1 MTPLKE
7 AMLTAERLRQSIEA
21 QKMVYDGRP
30 ISVTMSFGI
39 AALENNRKIA
49 VEGFIKMA
57 DEALYDAKNT
67 GRNKCCFYK
76 NQNSNQ
82 VPSLTVL
89 VIDDEEIV
97 MVTVTKMLERLGYAV
112 LAAKSGRE
120 VVELLHRNQNKIDM
134 VIMDMIMPDMHP
146 DQILSAIRDRHPET
160 KVVLS
165 SGYSLSSDGNGNLL
179 NRTDGFLQKPYQLAE
194 LSRIVHATLDN

>member
-1 MTPLKE
+1 LFY
-7 AMLTAERLRQSIEA
+7 L
-21 QKMVYDGRP
+21 
-30 ISVTMSFGI
+30 
-39 AALENNRKIA
+39 
-49 VEGFIKMA
+49 A

-67 GRNKCCFYK
+67 GRNKCCSYK

-97 MVTVTKMLERLGYAV
+97 IVTVTKMLERLGYAV

-120 VVELLHRNQNKIDM
+120 VVDLLHRNKNKIDM
-134 VIMDMIMPDMHP
+134 VIMDMVMPDMHP

-165 SGYSLSSDGNGNLL
+165 SGYNLSSEGNGNLL
-179 NRTDGFLQKPYQLAE
+179 NRTDGFLQKPYNLAE